1 MYKLALLTGSRN
13 HVVASS
19 GASAIFAETRS
30 FLVAAGS
37 GLGVG
42 DFALDVLSSFEHGF
56 PSEEVGDTVDEGVDE
71 IDFGGTESVS
81 VGDIELT
88 TGSSRVDTGS
98 TSSLELE
105 LRAEFLE
112 SGSLGELGDN
122 AHGTG
127 TETSSTVGGA
137 GQDVTEMVVVHEVG
151 TVGGEDLLD
160 TFSGIAESLE
170 DGVDVSSLLHGDNSG
185 VILLVN
191 PDEEVFG
198 LVVEDTTGVGPVAT
212 TSRGEEEGGV
222 GLLEEVTVGLELLG
236 VSLGH
241 TSDLLGVR
249 SGSVEGEVFSSE
261 FAFKVAETFD
271 DELLDLTSLL
281 EIVARGES
289 EASERSSGSASGGE
303 DVFAGGVNLSL
314 GELGDIHIGGV
325 LGISSVAVVS
335 GGEDGLHDV
344 SEESP

>member
-42 DFALDVLSSFEHGF
+42 DFALDVLSGFEHGF

-127 TETSSTVGGA
+127 TETSSTV
-137 GQDVTEMVVVHEVG
+137 
-151 TVGGEDLLD
+151 
-160 TFSGIAESLE
+160 
-170 DGVDVSSLLHGDNSG
+170 
-185 VILLVN
+185 
-191 PDEEVFG
+191 
-198 LVVEDTTGVGPVAT
+198 
-212 TSRGEEEGGV
+212 
-222 GLLEEVTVGLELLG
+222 
-236 VSLGH
+236 
-241 TSDLLGVR
+241 
-249 SGSVEGEVFSSE
+249 
-261 FAFKVAETFD
+261 
-271 DELLDLTSLL
+271 
-281 EIVARGES
+281 
-289 EASERSSGSASGGE
+289 
-303 DVFAGGVNLSL
+303 
-314 GELGDIHIGGV
+314 
-325 LGISSVAVVS
+325 
-335 GGEDGLHDV
+335 
-344 SEESP
+344 